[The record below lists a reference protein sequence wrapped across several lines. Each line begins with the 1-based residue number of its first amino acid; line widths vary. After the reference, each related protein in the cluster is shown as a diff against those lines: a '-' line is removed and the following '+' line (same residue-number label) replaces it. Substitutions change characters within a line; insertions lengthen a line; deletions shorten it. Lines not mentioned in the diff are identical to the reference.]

1 MLSVKK
7 NDVVKVIS
15 GEDKGKE
22 GKVIKTIPKDNRVIV
37 QGINLIWKHIKR
49 SSDYPHGAR
58 IQKEASVNVSNV
70 MLVCPN
76 CNKPC
81 RVGYQKPANS
91 TEKNRVCRRCKQ
103 TIANQ

>member
-1 MLSVKK
+1 MLAVKK

-15 GEDKGKE
+15 GSDKGKD
-22 GKVIKTIPKDNRVIV
+22 GKVIKTMPQDGKVIV

-58 IQKEASVNVSNV
+58 IQKESPIHVSKV

-81 RVGYQKPANS
+81 RVGYQTPANS
-91 TEKNRVCRRCKQ
+91 TEKSRICRKCKQ